1 MRTAERARTEFE
13 PSAPPGAPRATASL
27 ALWAGLIVVAHLWG
41 RHLLDSGLRLK
52 LGPEE
57 GAPPIVG
64 DIDLRLGLRIV
75 PVVVFAVAGTVY
87 GPRLAARL
95 PWRRLLVAGAGAWA
109 VWALALAFTE
119 PGEWKAPLLNTG
131 EYLHDVGRV
140 GNPFTFLSGFA
151 DRIADYDIHTEGH
164 PPGFLLLLSVLEWL
178 GFSGPGWAAAMVIAV
193 GAVAA
198 PAVLVTV
205 RATSDEARARQVAPF
220 LVLAPA
226 AVWAAT
232 SADGLYMGVMAAGIA
247 LLALAGKAAAGVP
260 GRRADLLALGAGL
273 LFGAA
278 LFFTYGAVLIAPVA
292 LAVAYAQRRG
302 RPLLVAAAG
311 AGLVVVA
318 FWLSG
323 FWWVEGLLATR
334 VRYWDGVASIRP
346 YEYFLVANLAAFA
359 LVVGPATAVA
369 VSRLRR
375 TGPWLLAAGGLAG
388 VALAD
393 LSGMSKAE
401 VERIWLPWAP
411 WVLVATYSLA
421 VSERSAAPRRWLGLQ
436 AAVAIA
442 IQVGV
447 RTPW

>member
-1 MRTAERARTEFE
+1 MRTAERTRTETTPLAAPE
-13 PSAPPGAPRATASL
+13 PRRVSAAGPL
-27 ALWAGLIVVAHLWG
+27 ALWAGLVVVAHLWG

-64 DIDLRLGLRIV
+64 DIDLRLGLRV
-75 PVVVFAVAGTVY
+75 LPVAAMAVLGTVY

-95 PWRRLLVAGAGAWA
+95 TWRRLLLASAAAWA
-109 VWALALAFTE
+109 VWAVALAFTE

-131 EYLHDVGRV
+131 EYMHDVGRV
-140 GNPFTFLSGFA
+140 GNPFTFLSHFA

-164 PPGFLLLLSVLEWL
+164 PPGFLLLLSALEWL
-178 GFSGPGWAAAMVIAV
+178 GFSGPAWAASLVIAV
-193 GAVAA
+193 GALAA

-205 RATSDEARARQVAPF
+205 QAVSDEARARHVAPF
-220 LVLAPA
+220 LVLAPV
-226 AVWAAT
+226 AVWAVT
-232 SADGLYMGVMAAGIA
+232 SADGLYMGVMAVGVAC
-247 LLALAGKAAAGVP
+247 LARAGVTD
-260 GRRADLLALGAGL
+260 RRADLLALASGL

-278 LFFTYGAVLIAPVA
+278 LFFTYGAVLFAPVPA
-292 LAVAYAQRRG
+292 AVAWAQRRV
-302 RPLLVAAAG
+302 RPLAIAAAG
-311 AGLVVVA
+311 CGAVVVA

-346 YEYFLVANLAAFA
+346 YEYFLLANLAAFA

-375 TGPWLLAAGGLAG
+375 AGPWLLPAAGLAG
-388 VALAD
+388 IVLAD
-393 LSGMSKAE
+393 LSAMSKAE

-411 WVLVATYSLA
+411 WVLVATVALA
-421 VSERSAAPRRWLGLQ
+421 ASARARVPRGWLGLQ
-436 AAVAIA
+436 AATAVA